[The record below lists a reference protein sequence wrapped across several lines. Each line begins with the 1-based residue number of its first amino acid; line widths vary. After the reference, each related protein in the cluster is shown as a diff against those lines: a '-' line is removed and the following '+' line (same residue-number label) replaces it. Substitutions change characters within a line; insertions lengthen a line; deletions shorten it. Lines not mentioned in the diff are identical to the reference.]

1 MRSRAKAL
9 LLAPILVLAISVLAG
24 CGGGYYML
32 SANAANSR
40 LEEARAMGAEQL
52 APYEYYYAKEHL
64 RQAQVEASAANYS
77 DAINYA
83 ETAEEYANRAIQ
95 FAHEARKAGGR
106 Q

>member
-1 MRSRAKAL
+1 MRSIAQAAL
-9 LLAPILVLAISVLAG
+9 LALALTAATVLGG
-24 CGGGYYML
+24 CGGGYYAL
-32 SANAANSR
+32 TVNSATSR

-77 DAINYA
+77 DAINFA

-106 Q
+106 

>member
-1 MRSRAKAL
+1 MRKRAKAL
-9 LLAPILVLAISVLAG
+9 LLVLGISLAAPVLGG

-32 SANAANSR
+32 SANAATSR

-64 RQAQVEASAANYS
+64 RQAQIEAAEANYS

-95 FAHEARKAGGR
+95 FAHEARRAGGR
-106 Q
+106 

>member
-1 MRSRAKAL
+1 MRSRAQAV
-9 LLAPILVLAISVLAG
+9 LLAAALSVLSG

-32 SANAANSR
+32 SANAATSR
-40 LEEARAMGAEQL
+40 LEEAKAMGAEQL
-52 APYEYYYAKEHL
+52 APYEYYYAREHL
-64 RQAQVEASAANYS
+64 RQAQIEASAANYS

>member
-1 MRSRAKAL
+1 MRQRAHAV
-9 LLAPILVLAISVLAG
+9 LLAVGISLLSG

-32 SANAANSR
+32 SANAATSR
-40 LEEARAMGAEQL
+40 LEEAKAMGAEQL
-52 APYEYYYAKEHL
+52 APSEYYYAKEHL
-64 RQAQVEASAANYS
+64 RQAQIEASAANYS